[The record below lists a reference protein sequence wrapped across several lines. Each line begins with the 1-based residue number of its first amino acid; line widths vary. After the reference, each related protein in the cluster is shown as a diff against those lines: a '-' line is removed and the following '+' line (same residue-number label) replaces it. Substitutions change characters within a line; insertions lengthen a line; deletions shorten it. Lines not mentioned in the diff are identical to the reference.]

1 MHTVT
6 LTLRAAVAAD
16 GPVLTQLARTSAA
29 YDGEYR
35 AVIVEQT
42 IDAAYLAKNPA
53 RVAEDERG
61 VAGFYTLE
69 IPGRGEPGEG
79 ELDYLF
85 VADDRQGAGVG
96 RALMDDLRVE
106 AAALGLRRIHIVSH
120 PPAEG
125 FYLAMGAT
133 RVGLLEPRG
142 RVTWARPR
150 LVLELL

>member
-1 MHTVT
+1 MT

-16 GPVLTQLARTSAA
+16 GPVLTQLTRTSAA
-29 YDGEYR
+29 YGGDYR

-42 IDAAYLAKNPA
+42 IDAAYLADNPA
-53 RVAEDERG
+53 RVAEDDRG
-61 VAGFYTLE
+61 VAGFYTLL
-69 IPGRGEPGEG
+69 IPGLGGPGEG

-85 VADDRQGAGVG
+85 VADDRQGSGIG
-96 RALMDDLRVE
+96 RMLMDDLRTE

-133 RVGLLEPRG
+133 RVGLLPPRG
-142 RVTWARPR
+142 RVSWARPR
-150 LVLELL
+150 LLLELP